1 MGTMEAII
9 RPLTPAERRL
19 LRCCAAHRRNRLRAL
34 GKRVFLTGLVVF
46 GTLWLL
52 TLFATQF
59 GANARARPIRW
70 YIPTLLWLVFGSAI
84 SLQSYRAGKR
94 KFASSVRA
102 FESALQANSAREVR
116 IRSHEMVEFEE
127 IEDEGACY
135 AFQLEGRRVVF
146 ITGQWFYSSPIFPT
160 SDFSIVTV
168 RGQDGTVAEQFLK
181 KRETKLKPI
190 RKIPARIKEGL
201 KIPEHLQVI
210 PGELGELERLL
221 ASGVG
226 QA

>member
-9 RPLTPAERRL
+9 RPLAPAERRL

-116 IRSHEMVEFEE
+116 IRAHEMVEFGDRRRRRMLRISARGPTSRLHHRPMVLQLADISHQRFLDRDGSRPRRYSCRAVLEE
-127 IEDEGACY
+127 TGDQAQTHSQDSS
-135 AFQLEGRRVVF
+135 AHQRRVEN
-146 ITGQWFYSSPIFPT
+146 P
-160 SDFSIVTV
+160 
-168 RGQDGTVAEQFLK
+168 GT
-181 KRETKLKPI
+181 
-190 RKIPARIKEGL
+190 
-201 KIPEHLQVI
+201 
-210 PGELGELERLL
+210 L
-221 ASGVG
+221 AGDSW
-226 QA
+226 